1 MRQTLNKYTQRWFF
15 WYFLKKQKQ
24 QKKQP
29 GHHHQIFKNR
39 NSHIL
44 YTKHK
49 IRRRKR
55 QRTASGLRGR
65 AMMMIT
71 CYRDM
76 GHAAGQGKRRRWTRT
91 RRGLT
96 APRLPKVVQQ
106 IIVVFIVFFFV
117 LSWTSH
123 MVIYYGYFFTTITV
137 ILFCYSQENIQN
149 IVVVF

>member
-1 MRQTLNKYTQRWFF
+1 MILLIFSEETEAT
-15 WYFLKKQKQ
+15 
-24 QKKQP
+24 KKQP

-49 IRRRKR
+49 MRRRKR

-65 AMMMIT
+65 AMMMMIT

-76 GHAAGQGKRRRWTRT
+76 GHAAGQGKRRRRTRT

-106 IIVVFIVFFFV
+106 IIVVFIVFFRSFLNV
-117 LSWTSH
+117 AH
-123 MVIYYGYFFTTITV
+123 GYLLWLLFSLLQLQ
-137 ILFCYSQENIQN
+137 LFCFVIHRRISKI
-149 IVVVF
+149 